1 MVGGIVLIDVGIMV
15 AWEIE
20 DPLEWAQQN
29 FTERVSKEMKTV
41 LPNVYGSSSF
51 YWKKAQSLQQIT
63 KIKVPAICK
72 KPRLSS
78 IWFLSHLLF
87 P

>member
-1 MVGGIVLIDVGIMV
+1 MFQLGPLSDWWMLAMVGGIVLIDVGIMV

-41 LPNVYGSSSF
+41 PPNVYGLDGFFNFSSF
-51 YWKKAQSLQQIT
+51 YGRKT
-63 KIKVPAICK
+63 
-72 KPRLSS
+72 
-78 IWFLSHLLF
+78 
-87 P
+87 

>member
-41 LPNVYGSSSF
+41 PSNVYGFDGFFNFSSF
-51 YWKKAQSLQQIT
+51 YGRKT
-63 KIKVPAICK
+63 
-72 KPRLSS
+72 
-78 IWFLSHLLF
+78 
-87 P
+87 

>member
-1 MVGGIVLIDVGIMV
+1 MLAMVGGIVLIDVGIMV

-41 LPNVYGSSSF
+41 PPNVYGLDGF
-51 YWKKAQSLQQIT
+51 
-63 KIKVPAICK
+63 
-72 KPRLSS
+72 
-78 IWFLSHLLF
+78 F
-87 P
+87 

>member
-29 FTERVSKEMKTV
+29 FTERVSKEMETV
-41 LPNVYGSSSF
+41 PPNVYGLDGFFNFSSF
-51 YWKKAQSLQQIT
+51 YGRKT
-63 KIKVPAICK
+63 
-72 KPRLSS
+72 
-78 IWFLSHLLF
+78 
-87 P
+87 

>member
-29 FTERVSKEMKTV
+29 FTERVSKEMKIV

-51 YWKKAQSLQQIT
+51 Y
-63 KIKVPAICK
+63 
-72 KPRLSS
+72 
-78 IWFLSHLLF
+78 
-87 P
+87 

>member
-41 LPNVYGSSSF
+41 PPNIYGFDGFFNFSLF
-51 YWKKAQSLQQIT
+51 YGRKT
-63 KIKVPAICK
+63 KFTANNKN
-72 KPRLSS
+72 
-78 IWFLSHLLF
+78 
-87 P
+87 